1 MSQGEPRV
9 DRGMSGTET
18 MMWRIERDP
27 WLAPSGGSLTL
38 FDRPLDPAWF
48 RRSLAGAASTID
60 RLRQHVVAGPAT
72 VGSPRWAF
80 DPDFELDWHLR
91 HIGAPGDGSL
101 GDLIGWITQFLQ
113 DPYDHTR
120 PLWQYVVVDG
130 LADGRG
136 AVVAKL
142 HHAMADGF
150 SAVRLAESYTTVER
164 GAAPPGDV
172 DLDAVLRSDAEHREP
187 LDAPATELV
196 AKALRMPVDF
206 GRRFLDALAHPTRLG
221 QAATEA
227 THLAHTATDQ
237 LQLAGSELWRRR
249 SRRRGL
255 LALSVPFEP
264 AHRAANAL
272 GGTINDFFLTGAAE
286 AGHRYHAALGA
297 DPHRFHITFVVSTR
311 ADADAANA
319 FSPVPVEVPA
329 GALPLNERFALIH
342 QRLQERRA
350 EVHGGGPMATVAA
363 VANLLPTWMV
373 TGLIRN
379 QAGHIDFATSNLPG
393 FLGDTWVAG
402 ARTLHTYAWGPVA
415 GTAFNITQVST
426 AGHLDIGV
434 QLDPAAVA
442 EPQLLQSCLE
452 DSYRDLLASAPT

>member
-1 MSQGEPRV
+1 MTEEEPRV
-9 DRGMSGTET
+9 DLGMSGTET

-38 FDRPLDPAWF
+38 FDRPLDPVWF
-48 RRSLAGAASTID
+48 RRSMAGAASTVA
-60 RLRQHVVAGPAT
+60 RLRQHVVVTPAT
-72 VGSPRWAF
+72 LASPRWAF

-101 GDLIGWITQFLQ
+101 GELIAWISQFLQ

-136 AVVAKL
+136 ALVAKL
-142 HHAMADGF
+142 HHTVADGF
-150 SAVRLAESYTTVER
+150 SAVKLAEAYTTVER
-164 GAAPPGDV
+164 GAPPSGDV
-172 DLDAVLRSDAEHREP
+172 DLEAVLRDDAARREP
-187 LDAPATELV
+187 LDAPTTDLV
-196 AKALRMPVDF
+196 TRAMWMPVDL
-206 GRRFLDALAHPTRLG
+206 GRQVLDAFVHPEHLG

-227 THLAHTATDQ
+227 THLVHTGAEQ
-237 LQLAGSELWRRR
+237 LHPAGSDLWRRR
-249 SRRRGL
+249 SRHRRL

-264 AHRAANAL
+264 AHRAAKAM

-286 AGHRYHAALGA
+286 AGHRYHAALGV

-311 ADADAANA
+311 ADAKAANA

-329 GALPLNERFALIH
+329 GAMPPDERFTMIH
-342 QRLQERRA
+342 ECLQERRA

-379 QAGHIDFATSNLPG
+379 QASHIDFATSNLPG

-402 ARTLHTYAWGPVA
+402 ARTEHTYAWGPVA

-426 AGHLDIGV
+426 GGHLDIGV
-434 QLDPAAVA
+434 HLDPAAVT
-442 EPQLLQSCLE
+442 EPELLQSCLE
-452 DSYRDLLASAPT
+452 DSYRDLLGVGRT

>member
-1 MSQGEPRV
+1 MSQGEPSV
-9 DRGMSGTET
+9 DRQMSGTEA

-38 FDRPLDPAWF
+38 FDRPLDGVWF
-48 RRSLAGAASTID
+48 GRSMARAASTID
-60 RLRQHVVAGPAT
+60 RLRQHVVTTPAT
-72 VGSPRWAF
+72 ITLPRWAF

-120 PLWQYVVVDG
+120 PLWQYVVVDR

-136 AVVAKL
+136 ALVVKL
-142 HHAMADGF
+142 HHTVADGF
-150 SAVRLAESYTTVER
+150 GALKMVEAYTTFSR
-164 GAAPPGDV
+164 GRPPRGDV
-172 DLDAVLRSDAEHREP
+172 DLEAVLRSDVERREP
-187 LDAPATELV
+187 LETPATELV
-196 AKALRMPVDF
+196 TRALRMPVDL
-206 GRRFLDALAHPTRLG
+206 GRRVLDAIAHPERLR

-227 THLAHTATDQ
+227 THLAHTGTEQ
-237 LQLAGSELWRRR
+237 LQPAGSELWRRR
-249 SRRRGL
+249 SRRRRL

-264 AHRAANAL
+264 AHRAAKAL
-272 GGTINDFFLTGAAE
+272 GGTINDFFLTGVAE
-286 AGHRYHAALGA
+286 AGHRYHASLGA
-297 DPHRFHITFVVSTR
+297 DPDRFHITFVVSTR
-311 ADADAANA
+311 VDAETANA

-329 GALPLNERFALIH
+329 GAMPPDERFAVIH

-363 VANLLPTWMV
+363 VASLLPTWVV
-373 TGLIRN
+373 TGIIRN

-402 ARTLHTYAWGPVA
+402 ARTLHTYGWGPVA

-434 QLDPAAVA
+434 QLDPAAVT

-452 DSYRDLLASAPT
+452 DSYRDLLGIAST

>member
-1 MSQGEPRV
+1 MGQEEPRH

-48 RRSLAGAASTID
+48 RRSMAFAVSTID
-60 RLRQHVVAGPAT
+60 RLRQHVVSTPAT
-72 VGSPRWAF
+72 LATPRWAF

-91 HIGAPGDGSL
+91 HIGAPGDRSL
-101 GDLIGWITQFLQ
+101 GDLIDWITQFLQ

-136 AVVAKL
+136 ALVAKL
-142 HHAMADGF
+142 HHTVADGF
-150 SAVRLAESYTTVER
+150 SAVKLAGAYTALER
-164 GAAPPGDV
+164 GAPPPGDV
-172 DLDAVLRSDAEHREP
+172 DWRRCCAAMPNIASRSTP
-187 LDAPATELV
+187 PTTELV
-196 AKALRMPVDF
+196 TRALRMPVDL
-206 GRRFLDALAHPTRLG
+206 GRQVLDACRPPRTARPGRDGGHPTR
-221 QAATEA
+221 
-227 THLAHTATDQ
+227 HTATDQ
-237 LQLAGSELWRRR
+237 LHPAGSELWRRR
-249 SRRRGL
+249 SRRRRL

-264 AHRAANAL
+264 AHRAAKTL
-272 GGTINDFFLTGAAE
+272 GGTINDFFVTGAVE
-286 AGHRYHAALGA
+286 AGHRYHAAVGA
-297 DPHRFHITFVVSTR
+297 DPERFHITFVVSTR
-311 ADADAANA
+311 TDVDTTNA
-319 FSPVPVEVPA
+319 FSPVPVDVPA
-329 GALPLNERFALIH
+329 GAMPLHERFAVIH
-342 QRLQERRA
+342 QRLLDRRA
-350 EVHGGGPMATVAA
+350 GVHGGGPVATVAA

-373 TGLIRN
+373 TGLIRS

-415 GTAFNITQVST
+415 GTAFNITQVSM

-434 QLDPAAVA
+434 HLDPAAVPD
-442 EPQLLQSCLE
+442 PQLLQSCLE
-452 DSYRDLLASAPT
+452 DSYRDLLGIGPT